1 MTTSY
6 LQKLSFIRASQLPQV
21 GAKASVLGE
30 LAFAGLPVPLGEV
43 ITTDAVEAWRRE
55 QAWPAEILAF
65 VTEPHT
71 PLAVRS
77 SSIAEESS
85 QFSGV
90 FESVLYVS
98 GKEALLNAIER
109 VVQSAHSER
118 AREAYRAANLD
129 PEKPPGIAVLL
140 QPMQPALFSGVL
152 LSRDFAHPEQ
162 LRIEVTQGTS
172 EALVNG
178 QMLPATLRLHRETR
192 EVFID
197 QRPDLAR
204 LFLQDPKTK
213 DLLVQYALQIESI
226 LGGSAVELEWVLT
239 AQEDNPLQ
247 ILQARRQPKL
257 DEERALFLWD
267 RAHNPMPLSEAQT
280 FAARALDQR
289 GKIPF
294 RLKVT
299 DGYLFVAPR
308 PNATIVR
315 PKLSPDFVDFF
326 EEEICAKILGP
337 ILEAPKDLS
346 DAFRRYVLFCEE
358 YFSGVLSG
366 PRQVLDELRIFLTE
380 RGVLHGG
387 ANCPKELPLTDP
399 IAALMAGTRTKNFR
413 KDAVLYA
420 IALATKQSDAAL
432 RAVQALATPLIAQTW
447 TDPEAKRVV
456 QIWRDFLAM
465 YGEESFGWDVCYK
478 TFLEDPTPLLETIEA
493 FGNSAIPAPEVRRRG
508 ASREAAN
515 IARILSEALSPEDRP
530 GFADKLSYA
539 RQLFPLLEED
549 DLLFSKAQAYLRR
562 ALLEAGIR
570 AGLTD
575 LNDVFWVD
583 PQMLITKQPPAS
595 IQAQAAR
602 NRAVSLSRAAR
613 PPQPPLVRD
622 GDTLRG
628 EGASGGVA
636 TGKVRILR
644 DLSQARLTPGEIL
657 VVPALVPMVSHL
669 LFFAA
674 GIIAEQGGTLSHAAS
689 MAREYSVPAVV
700 GVPGAT
706 QLLRD
711 GETISIDGLHGII
724 QRLPS

>member
-1 MTTSY
+1 MTTSN
-6 LQKLSFIRASQLPQV
+6 LQKLSSLRASQLSLV
-21 GAKASVLGE
+21 GAKAAVLGE
-30 LAFAGLPVPLGEV
+30 LAFAGLPVPDGEV
-43 ITTDAVEAWRRE
+43 ITTHAVAAWLRD
-55 QAWPAEILAF
+55 QQWPAEIMAFLAAQ
-65 VTEPHT
+65 EA

-77 SSIAEESS
+77 SSVAEEGS

-98 GKEALLNAIER
+98 GRDTLLAALAR

-118 AREAYRAANLD
+118 AQEAYRAAGLD
-129 PEKPPGIAVLL
+129 PEKAPGFAVLL
-140 QPMQPALFSGVL
+140 QPMQPALLSGVL

-162 LRIEVTQGTS
+162 LRLEITQGTG
-172 EALVNG
+172 EALVSG
-178 QMLPATLRLHRETR
+178 QVRPATLRIHRETR
-192 EVFID
+192 EVIID
-197 QRPDLAR
+197 QRPEIAQ
-204 LFLQDPKTK
+204 LFVQDPTYK
-213 DLLVQYALQIESI
+213 DLLVRYALQIESI
-226 LGGSAVELEWVLT
+226 LGGAAVELEWVLT
-239 AQEDNPLQ
+239 EKTASQPIQ

-257 DEERALFLWD
+257 DEDRSLFLWD
-267 RAHNPMPLSEAQT
+267 RGHNPMPLSEAQT
-280 FAARALDQR
+280 AAARALDQR

-326 EEEICAKILGP
+326 EGEICAKILGP
-337 ILEAPKDLS
+337 VLEAPKDLA

-366 PRQVLDELRIFLTE
+366 PRQVLDELRVFLSE

-387 ANCPKELPLTDP
+387 ANCPAQLPPTDP
-399 IAALMAGTRTKNFR
+399 VAALMAGTRTKNFR
-413 KDAVLYA
+413 KDAVLYTL
-420 IALATKQSDAAL
+420 ALATKQSQEAH
-432 RAVQALATPLIAQTW
+432 RAVQTFATPLPTQTW

-493 FGNSAIPAPEVRRRG
+493 FRNSAVPPPEVRRRS

-515 IARILSEALSPEDRP
+515 IARMLSEALAPEDRP
-530 GFADKLSYA
+530 VFSDKLSYA
-539 RQLFPLLEED
+539 RLLFPLMEED

-575 LNDVFWVD
+575 LTDVFWVD
-583 PQMLITKQPPAS
+583 PQLLITKQPVER
-595 IQAQAAR
+595 IHEQATR
-602 NRAVSLSRAAR
+602 NRVVSQSRAAR

-674 GIIAEQGGTLSHAAS
+674 GIVAEQGGTLSHAAS

-711 GETISIDGLHGII
+711 GETVSIDGLRGLI
-724 QRLPS
+724 QRLS